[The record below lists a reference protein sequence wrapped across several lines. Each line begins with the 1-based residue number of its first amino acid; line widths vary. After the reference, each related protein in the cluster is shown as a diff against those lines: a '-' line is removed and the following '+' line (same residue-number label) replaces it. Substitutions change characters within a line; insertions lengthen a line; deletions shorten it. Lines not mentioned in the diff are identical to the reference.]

1 LKPVLDVLIVTHQA
15 GQLLADCVDGL
26 MAQTTAPGR
35 IVVVVSSDVHVE
47 PHPMYT
53 IVRTN
58 GEADFAPAANVGLR
72 TLGKRPVV
80 LLNDDTI
87 PAPSFIEELAAAID
101 GPGIYQPRI
110 LLPDGSVDNTGH
122 HVFVDGFNLARDRGS
137 RSIREADICGAFS
150 GAAVLFTPEVLHTV
164 GLFDEEFE
172 AFGEDLDLSLRA
184 IRHGFTI
191 QHVPSAVIE
200 HRLGAS
206 YGRTSPRK
214 IFLVERNRTRAAIRS
229 LPFPALAALPAFTAA
244 RFSVL
249 GVAAILGHG
258 LGSNAGWRGA
268 AAAVLGAAVGAKE
281 FPNAWSKRKQDQT
294 KWLTGEVD
302 MWRHL
307 RHQRPRMADLWG
319 PSITSV

>member
-1 LKPVLDVLIVTHQA
+1 MTHQA
-15 GQLLADCVDGL
+15 GALLNDCIDGL
-26 MAQTTAPGR
+26 MAQTTAPGS
-35 IVVVVSSDVHVE
+35 IVVVVSSDVYVE
-47 PHPMYT
+47 ERPNYT
-53 IVRTN
+53 IVRTH
-58 GEADFAPAANVGLR
+58 GDADFARAANVGLR

-80 LLNDDTI
+80 LLNDDTV
-87 PAPSFIEELAAAID
+87 PSPTFIEELSTSIN

-122 HVFVDGFNLARDRGS
+122 NVFVDGFNLARDRGS
-137 RSIREADICGAFS
+137 RNIRKADICGAFS
-150 GAAVLFTPEVLHTV
+150 GAAVLFTPEILRTV
-164 GLFDEEFE
+164 GLFDEDFE

-191 QHVPSAVIE
+191 QHVPQAVIQ

-214 IFLVERNRTRAAIRS
+214 IFLVERNRTQAAIRS
-229 LPFPALAALPAFTAA
+229 LPVPALAALPAATVA

-249 GVAAILGHG
+249 GVAAMMGHG

-268 AAAVLGAAVGAKE
+268 AAAVLGAAVGAKG
-281 FPNAWSKRKQDQT
+281 FSVAWSKRKQDQT
-294 KWLTGEVD
+294 KWLTSEAE

-307 RHQRPRMADLWG
+307 RQQRPRLSDLWG
-319 PSITSV
+319 PSITSL

>member
-1 LKPVLDVLIVTHQA
+1 LKPILDVLIVTYQA
-15 GQLLADCVDGL
+15 GQLLEDCIDGL
-26 MAQTTAPGR
+26 MAQTTAPGS
-35 IVVVVSSDVHVE
+35 IVVVVSSGVNVE
-47 PHPMYT
+47 QHPNYT
-53 IVRTN
+53 VVRTN
-58 GEADFAPAANVGLR
+58 GDADFAPAANVGLR
-72 TLGKRPVV
+72 TLGERPVV
-80 LLNDDTI
+80 LLNDDTV
-87 PAPSFIEELAAAID
+87 PTPTFLEELSAAID

-137 RSIREADICGAFS
+137 RSIRKADICGAFS
-150 GAAVLFTPEVLHTV
+150 GAAVLFTPEILHTV
-164 GLFDEEFE
+164 GLFDEDFE

-191 QHVPSAVIE
+191 RHVPTAVIQ

-229 LPFPALAALPAFTAA
+229 LPFPALAALPASTAA

-249 GVAAILGHG
+249 GVAAIMGQG

-268 AAAVLGAAVGAKE
+268 AAAVLGAAVGAKG
-281 FPNAWSKRKQDQT
+281 FSTAWSKRKQDQT
-294 KWLTGEVD
+294 KWLTGEAD

-307 RHQRPRMADLWG
+307 RHQRPRISDLWG